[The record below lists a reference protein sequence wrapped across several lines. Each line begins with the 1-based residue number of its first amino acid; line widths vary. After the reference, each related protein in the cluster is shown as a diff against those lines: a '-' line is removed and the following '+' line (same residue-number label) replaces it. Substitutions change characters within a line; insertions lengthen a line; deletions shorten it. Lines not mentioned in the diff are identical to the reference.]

1 MSTNSTISPMP
12 TTPSAAKQS
21 RKNHGR
27 AASPTLLD
35 RRGFLRVSAIAGG
48 GMLLAYYVE
57 PVSKAFAQAPQA
69 LPPVTLT
76 PAAFIRVAPDGIVT
90 IMGKNPEIGQ
100 GVKTSLPMII
110 ADELDVDWK
119 VVRIEQADLD
129 ESKYGPQRAG
139 GSTATPINWTPL
151 RQVGAAARQM
161 FITAAAQTWNVSES
175 ECQTGSGRVTHSPT
189 NRSLTYGALT
199 GKAATLTPP
208 DLKTLKLKDPK
219 DYKIIGRWTPG
230 IENLSIVT
238 GKPTYSIDF
247 RVPGMLWAVY
257 EKCPVYA
264 GKFVSANLD
273 ELKSL
278 PGVRQAFAVEGT
290 QDLLGLHCGVAI
302 LADTWWQANS
312 ARKKLQA
319 KWNEGTTAQQSS
331 DGFAK
336 RAEEL
341 SKQPPALTLRSDG
354 NTDAALQSAAK
365 VVEGAYAYPFLAHAP
380 MEPENCLAHFHDG
393 KLEFWSPSQTPEA
406 GRQQVAKVLGIP
418 ADNIIVHMKRAGG
431 GFGRRLTNDYMLEA
445 ASIAKVAGV
454 PVKLLWTREDDFH
467 HDHYRPAGF
476 HFLKG
481 GLDASGNLVAWR
493 NHFVSFGEGDQF
505 APSASIAPNQFP
517 GTFLQNYFFG
527 ASLIPLGVPT
537 YAMRAPG
544 SNAFSWVFQSFT
556 DELAHAAGKDPVQ
569 FRLEL
574 LKSPRIPTP
583 GPPPANPAA
592 GDLDDAR
599 MRGVLELVAE
609 KSGWGRR
616 TLPKDTAMGVAFQYA
631 HRGYF
636 AEVVELRVDAN
647 SKIKVNKVW
656 VAGDVGSQII
666 NPSSAL
672 NQVQGAVIEG
682 LSHVMSYEITIDQ
695 GRARQNNFH
704 EYPPVRMNQVPPEIE
719 VHFLKTDN
727 PPTGLGEPALPP
739 VLPAVCNAIF
749 AITGKRIRSLPLSKH
764 GFSWA

>member
-1 MSTNSTISPMP
+1 MSTNSNISSMP
-12 TTPSAAKQS
+12 TTPSAANPS

-27 AASPTLLD
+27 SENPTLLD

-48 GMLLAYYVE
+48 GMLLAYYVK
-57 PVSKAFAQAPQA
+57 PVTKAFAQAPQA
-69 LPPVTLT
+69 PPAPLA
-76 PAAFIRVAPDGIVT
+76 PSAFIRVAPDGLVT

-119 VVRIEQADLD
+119 DVRIEQADLD

-139 GSTATPINWTPL
+139 GSTAIPINWTPL

-161 FITAAAQTWNVSES
+161 FVTAAAQTWNVPES
-175 ECQTGSGRVTHSPT
+175 ECQTGSGRVTHQAT
-189 NRSLTYGALT
+189 KRTLTYGALT
-199 GKAATLTPP
+199 AKAAALTPP
-208 DLKTLKLKDPK
+208 DLKTVKLKDPK
-219 DYKIIGRWTPG
+219 DYKIIGRAIPG

-257 EKCPVYA
+257 DKCPVYA
-264 GKFVSANLD
+264 GKCEGANLD
-273 ELKSL
+273 EIKAM
-278 PGVRQAFAVEGT
+278 PGVRHVFEVEGT
-290 QDLLGLHCGVAI
+290 QDLLGLHWGVAVV
-302 LADTWWQANS
+302 ADTWWQANM
-312 ARKKLQA
+312 ARKKLRA
-319 KWNEGTTAQQSS
+319 KWNEGATAQQSS

-354 NTDAALQSAAK
+354 NIDAALQSAAK

-406 GRQQVAKVLGIP
+406 GRQLAAKVLGIP
-418 ADNIIVHMKRAGG
+418 ADNIVVHMKRAGG

-493 NHFVSFGEGDQF
+493 NHFVSFGEGEQF
-505 APSASIAPNQFP
+505 APSAGIAPNQFP
-517 GTFLQNYFFG
+517 GTFVQNYFFG

-569 FRLEL
+569 FRLDL
-574 LKSPRIPTP
+574 LNSPRIPTP
-583 GPPPANPAA
+583 GAPPANPAA
-592 GDLDDAR
+592 GDLDAAR
-599 MRGVLELVAE
+599 TRGVLQLVAE
-609 KSGWGRR
+609 KSGWGKR
-616 TLPKDTAMGVAFQYA
+616 TLPKDTAMGVAFQFS

-647 SKIKVNKVW
+647 SKVKVNKVW

-666 NPSSAL
+666 NPSGAL

-695 GRARQNNFH
+695 GRAKQNNFH

-749 AITGKRIRSLPLSKH
+749 AVTGKRIRSLPLSKH

>member
-1 MSTNSTISPMP
+1 MQ
-12 TTPSAAKQS
+12 TTSSAPNPS
-21 RKNHGR
+21 RKSQGR
-27 AASPTLLD
+27 TVNPSLLD

-57 PVSKAFAQAPQA
+57 PVTKAFAQAPQA
-69 LPPVTLT
+69 PLPVTLT
-76 PAAFIRVAPDGIVT
+76 PAAFIRVAPDGVVT

-119 VVRIEQADLD
+119 DVRIEQADLD

-139 GSTATPINWTPL
+139 GSTAIPINWTPL
-151 RQVGAAARQM
+151 RQVGAAGRQM
-161 FITAAAQTWNVSES
+161 FVTAAAQTWNVPES
-175 ECQTGSGRVTHSPT
+175 ECQTGSGRVTHPASS
-189 NRSLTYGALT
+189 RSLTYGALA

-208 DLKTLKLKDPK
+208 DLKSVKLKDPK
-219 DYKIIGRWTPG
+219 DYKIIGRSTPG

-257 EKCPVYA
+257 DKCPVYA
-264 GKFVSANLD
+264 GKCVGSNLD
-273 ELKSL
+273 EIKAM
-278 PGVRQAFAVEGT
+278 PGVRHAFEVEGT
-290 QDLLGLHCGVAI
+290 QDLLGLHWGVAI
-302 LADTWWQANS
+302 VADTWWQANS

-319 KWNEGTTAQQSS
+319 KWNEGATAQQSS

-406 GRQQVAKVLGIP
+406 GRQIVAKVLGIP
-418 ADNIIVHMKRAGG
+418 ADNIIVHMMRAGG

-569 FRLEL
+569 FRLDL
-574 LKSPRIPTP
+574 LNSPRIPTP
-583 GPPPANPAA
+583 GAPPANPAA
-592 GDLDDAR
+592 GDLDAAR
-599 MRGVLELVAE
+599 MCGVLELVAE
-609 KSGWGRR
+609 KSGWGKRK
-616 TLPKDTAMGVAFQYA
+616 LPKDTAMGVGFQYS

-636 AEVVELRVDAN
+636 AEVVELRVDAS
-647 SKIKVNKVW
+647 SKVKVNKVW
-656 VAGDVGSQII
+656 VAGDVGSQIV

-749 AITGKRIRSLPLSKH
+749 AVTGKRIRSLPLSKH